1 MEAAVVLYWV
11 VQRNA
16 RTGTLMTFRSFTDY
30 ADAERHKA
38 KLEDLGDPN
47 EKIIE
52 VTIETHPIRYSP
64 K

>member
-1 MEAAVVLYWV
+1 MEAAAVLYWV

-52 VTIETHPIRYSP
+52 VIL